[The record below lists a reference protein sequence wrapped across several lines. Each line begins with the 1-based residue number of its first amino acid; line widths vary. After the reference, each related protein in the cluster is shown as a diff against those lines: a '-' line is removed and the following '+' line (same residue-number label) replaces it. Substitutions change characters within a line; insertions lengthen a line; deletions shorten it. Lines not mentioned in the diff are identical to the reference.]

1 MIKIAPSILSADFGN
16 LGGACDL
23 MKEWGADYV
32 HLDVMD
38 GSFVNN
44 ITFGHTMVKALR
56 KHTPVTFDAHLM
68 VDNPVKWVPYYRDA
82 GADIFTFHAEA
93 DRHIHRTIQVIKK
106 YEMKAGV
113 ALNPATPLCA
123 IEYVLE
129 DCDMVLL
136 MSVNPGAPAQKFIT
150 ATIEKIRRLRE
161 MLDEKGLTH
170 VDIEIDGG
178 VNASTAPH
186 CIAAGANILVAGNAV
201 FTADD
206 PKKMIRIL
214 KGEE

>member
-1 MIKIAPSILSADFGN
+1 MIKIAPSILSADFAD
-16 LGGACDL
+16 LGSACDK

-56 KHTPVTFDAHLM
+56 PHTSVTFDAHLM
-68 VDNPVKWVPYYRDA
+68 VDNPIKWVRPFKEA

-93 DRHIHRTIQVIKK
+93 DNHIHRTLQEIKK
-106 YEMKAGV
+106 CNMKAGV

-123 IEYVLE
+123 VEYVL
-129 DCDMVLL
+129 DMCDMVLI
-136 MSVNPGAPAQKFIT
+136 MSVNPGAPAQKFIPS
-150 ATIEKIRRLRE
+150 AIEKIRRLRE
-161 MLDEKGLTH
+161 MAEKRGLDI
-170 VDIEIDGG
+170 DIEVDGG
-178 VNASTAPH
+178 VNKDTAPH
-186 CIAAGANILVAGNAV
+186 CIAAGANVLVAGNAV

>member
-68 VDNPVKWVPYYRDA
+68 VDNPVKWVPYYKDA

>member
-23 MKEWGADYV
+23 MKEWDADYV

-68 VDNPVKWVPYYRDA
+68 VDNPVKWVPYYKDA